1 MEDFSLA
8 QRKACSQE
16 TDSCLLWVPGAEKGR
31 KILGVFVVSLLARGF
46 YLLQKHTHQSQD
58 TKKNTYICILF
69 HRGNRVSE
77 ILHQTFKNSYGSSLR
92 QKRFLKAL
100 LA

>member
-58 TKKNTYICILF
+58 TKKKHVY
-69 HRGNRVSE
+69 
-77 ILHQTFKNSYGSSLR
+77 LHSFSQG
-92 QKRFLKAL
+92 
-100 LA
+100 

>member
-58 TKKNTYICILF
+58 TKKTRIFAFFFTGVIGC
-69 HRGNRVSE
+69 
-77 ILHQTFKNSYGSSLR
+77 
-92 QKRFLKAL
+92 QKSFIKRLKIVTGPH
-100 LA
+100 